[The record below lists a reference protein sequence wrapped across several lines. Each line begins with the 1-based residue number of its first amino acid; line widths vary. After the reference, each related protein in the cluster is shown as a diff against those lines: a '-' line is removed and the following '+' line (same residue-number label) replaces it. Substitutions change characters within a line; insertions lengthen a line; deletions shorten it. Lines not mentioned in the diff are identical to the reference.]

1 MSMVFLIYYI
11 WVIIMK
17 RNFILKYFIQ
27 AVTTGSFDIK
37 GNILCTKIK
46 NINNLE
52 CNAEKMA
59 KCIIEYFKLNDD
71 YPCLKEIEFDKKI
84 YNILID
90 DLEEY
95 KSHNYV
101 NVKLDNKLKIMLD
114 KFNKEELLKEYNKYY
129 QNLLTNKE
137 VIIFI
142 KEIIKKKDYYNYDRY
157 ETYTKE
163 QCEEEI
169 KILKHI
175 FKVLKSVP
183 YQVNKL
189 GIKEKHITFNPGTY
203 EYEHITP
210 FICFDTYD
218 IIHYKRVLKLL
229 EDKLK

>member
-1 MSMVFLIYYI
+1 
-11 WVIIMK
+11 MK
-17 RNFILKYFIQ
+17 RNFTLKNFIQ
-27 AVTTGSFDIK
+27 TITTGSFNIK
-37 GNILCTKIK
+37 GNILCMNIK
-46 NINNLE
+46 NISDLE
-52 CNAEKMA
+52 CDAEKLA
-59 KCIIEYFKLNDD
+59 KCIVECFELTED
-71 YPCLKEIEFDKKI
+71 YHNLKEVEFDKKI
-84 YNILID
+84 YDLIIG

-95 KSHNYV
+95 KSHNYI
-101 NVKLDNKLKIMLD
+101 NVKLDNKLKIMLNKFD
-114 KFNKEELLKEYNKYY
+114 KEKLLREYNKYY

-142 KEIIKKKDYYNYDRY
+142 KEIINEKDYYNYDRY

-175 FKVLKSVP
+175 FKVLKNVP

-210 FICFDTYD
+210 FICFDTYE